1 MYYELFHK
9 FPNYDTLKLGVS
21 FKLTKIKS
29 YVMLLSKEDMFM
41 TYEDYNK
48 IIEEIIASPSDDKLM
63 LENFEKL
70 RNAYKELDEKVKS
83 AVEEIEAL
91 NKKYEDLR
99 QTKVNEFFNREDK
112 EEVAEEAVEEAQD
125 VVEEK
130 AEDEITVDDLFED
143 DIEVEVTEDDIIKE
157 DEEKE
162 EDE

>member
-1 MYYELFHK
+1 
-9 FPNYDTLKLGVS
+9 
-21 FKLTKIKS
+21 
-29 YVMLLSKEDMFM
+29 M

-112 EEVAEEAVEEAQD
+112 EEALEEVAEEAQD

-143 DIEVEVTEDDIIKE
+143 DIDVEVTEDDIIKE

-162 EDE
+162 EEE

>member
-1 MYYELFHK
+1 
-9 FPNYDTLKLGVS
+9 
-21 FKLTKIKS
+21 
-29 YVMLLSKEDMFM
+29 M
-41 TYEDYNK
+41 TYEEYDK
-48 IIEEIIASPSDDKLM
+48 IIEEIINSSGDDKVM
-63 LENFEKL
+63 LEGFDKL
-70 RNAYKELDEKVKS
+70 RNAFKELDEKVKS

-99 QTKVNEFFNREDK
+99 QTKVNEFFSREDK
-112 EEVAEEAVEEAQD
+112 ADEVAEEVAEE

-143 DIEVEVTEDDIIKE
+143 DIEVEITEDDIIKE

>member
-1 MYYELFHK
+1 
-9 FPNYDTLKLGVS
+9 
-21 FKLTKIKS
+21 
-29 YVMLLSKEDMFM
+29 M

-112 EEVAEEAVEEAQD
+112 ADEE

-130 AEDEITVDDLFED
+130 VEDAIEDKAEDDITVDDLFED
-143 DIEVEVTEDDIIKE
+143 DIDVEITDDDITRE

>member
-1 MYYELFHK
+1 
-9 FPNYDTLKLGVS
+9 
-21 FKLTKIKS
+21 
-29 YVMLLSKEDMFM
+29 M

-112 EEVAEEAVEEAQD
+112 ADEVAEEVAEE

-130 AEDEITVDDLFED
+130 PEYEITVDDLFED
-143 DIEVEVTEDDIIKE
+143 DIDVEITEDDIIKE

-162 EDE
+162 EED

>member
-1 MYYELFHK
+1 
-9 FPNYDTLKLGVS
+9 
-21 FKLTKIKS
+21 
-29 YVMLLSKEDMFM
+29 M

-48 IIEEIIASPSDDKLM
+48 IIEEIIASPSDDKIM
-63 LENFEKL
+63 LEGFEKL

-83 AVEEIEAL
+83 AVEEVEAL

-112 EEVAEEAVEEAQD
+112 ADEE

-130 AEDEITVDDLFED
+130 IEDVIEDKAEDDITVDDLFED
-143 DIEVEVTEDDIIKE
+143 DIEVEITDDDIIRE

>member
-1 MYYELFHK
+1 
-9 FPNYDTLKLGVS
+9 
-21 FKLTKIKS
+21 
-29 YVMLLSKEDMFM
+29 M

-112 EEVAEEAVEEAQD
+112 DEVVEEVKEEVAEE
-125 VVEEK
+125 VVEEP

-143 DIEVEVTEDDIIKE
+143 DVEVEITEDDIIKE
-157 DEEKE
+157 EEEKE
-162 EDE
+162 EEE

>member
-1 MYYELFHK
+1 
-9 FPNYDTLKLGVS
+9 
-21 FKLTKIKS
+21 
-29 YVMLLSKEDMFM
+29 M

-63 LENFEKL
+63 LEGFEKL

-99 QTKVNEFFNREDK
+99 QTKVNEFFSREDKAEEVSEEVK
-112 EEVAEEAVEEAQD
+112 EEVAED

-143 DIEVEVTEDDIIKE
+143 DVEVEITEDDIIKE
-157 DEEKE
+157 EEEKE
-162 EDE
+162 EEEV

>member
-1 MYYELFHK
+1 
-9 FPNYDTLKLGVS
+9 
-21 FKLTKIKS
+21 
-29 YVMLLSKEDMFM
+29 M
-41 TYEDYNK
+41 TYDDYNK
-48 IIEEIIASPSDDKLM
+48 IIEEIIASPSDDKIM
-63 LENFEKL
+63 LEGFEKL

-91 NKKYEDLR
+91 NKKYEELR

-112 EEVAEEAVEEAQD
+112 ADEEVVEE

-130 AEDEITVDDLFED
+130 PEDEITVDDLFED
-143 DIEVEVTEDDIIKE
+143 DIEVEITDDDIAKE

>member
-1 MYYELFHK
+1 
-9 FPNYDTLKLGVS
+9 
-21 FKLTKIKS
+21 
-29 YVMLLSKEDMFM
+29 M

-112 EEVAEEAVEEAQD
+112 EEVAEEAIEEVAED

-143 DIEVEVTEDDIIKE
+143 DIDVEVTEDDIIKE

-162 EDE
+162 EEE

>member
-1 MYYELFHK
+1 M
-9 FPNYDTLKLGVS
+9 
-21 FKLTKIKS
+21 TK
-29 YVMLLSKEDMFM
+29 
-41 TYEDYNK
+41 
-48 IIEEIIASPSDDKLM
+48 
-63 LENFEKL
+63 
-70 RNAYKELDEKVKS
+70 KVKS

-112 EEVAEEAVEEAQD
+112 SDEEVVEIKPEE

-130 AEDEITVDDLFED
+130 PEDEITVDDLFED
-143 DIEVEVTEDDIIKE
+143 DIEVEITDDDIAKE

>member
-1 MYYELFHK
+1 
-9 FPNYDTLKLGVS
+9 
-21 FKLTKIKS
+21 
-29 YVMLLSKEDMFM
+29 M

-99 QTKVNEFFNREDK
+99 ETKVNEFFNREDK
-112 EEVAEEAVEEAQD
+112 EEVEIPEEK
-125 VVEEK
+125 VEEK
-130 AEDEITVDDLFED
+130 VEEVVEDKAEEEPTVEDLFED
-143 DIEVEVTEDDIIKE
+143 DVEVEITDDDIMKE
-157 DEEKE
+157 EEEKKE
-162 EDE
+162 EEI

>member
-1 MYYELFHK
+1 
-9 FPNYDTLKLGVS
+9 
-21 FKLTKIKS
+21 
-29 YVMLLSKEDMFM
+29 M
-41 TYEDYNK
+41 TYEEYDK
-48 IIEEIIASPSDDKLM
+48 IIEEIINSSGDDKIM
-63 LENFEKL
+63 LEGFDKL
-70 RNAYKELDEKVKS
+70 RNAFKELDEKVKS
-83 AVEEIEAL
+83 AVEEVEAL

-112 EEVAEEAVEEAQD
+112 EDVEEAVEEKVED

-143 DIEVEVTEDDIIKE
+143 DIEVEITEDDIIKE

>member
-1 MYYELFHK
+1 
-9 FPNYDTLKLGVS
+9 
-21 FKLTKIKS
+21 
-29 YVMLLSKEDMFM
+29 M

-112 EEVAEEAVEEAQD
+112 ADEVAEEVAEE

-143 DIEVEVTEDDIIKE
+143 DIDVEITEDDIIRE

>member
-1 MYYELFHK
+1 
-9 FPNYDTLKLGVS
+9 
-21 FKLTKIKS
+21 
-29 YVMLLSKEDMFM
+29 M

-112 EEVAEEAVEEAQD
+112 EEVAPEAVEEKAED

-130 AEDEITVDDLFED
+130 AEDEVTVEDLFED

-162 EDE
+162 DED